1 MAVIP
6 DPVTC
11 FSTARYSQKQ
21 VFRIFPNSNLVI
33 VDWITSGRHETGENW
48 DFVLYKSTNHIF
60 LEGDK
65 PLFLDSVLLEQ
76 RSGTS
81 VAEQMQGYRAI
92 AMVIILGPKLKH
104 LQSQVQGEVKQM
116 MSVNFRAPTLT
127 RGCQVQPGSE
137 GSPTGPALLASCSYF
152 GPKAAGLVVRIAAA
166 TTDSV
171 YMFLRHHLASLEP
184 ILGTSPYH

>member
-1 MAVIP
+1 MVVIP

-21 VFRIFPNSNLVI
+21 IFSVFPDSNLVI
-33 VDWITSGRHETGENW
+33 VDWITSGRHEVGENW
-48 DFVLYKSTNHIF
+48 DFELYKSTNHIF
-60 LEGDK
+60 SEGDE
-65 PLFLDSVLLEQ
+65 PLFLDSVLLEE

-81 VAEQMQGYRAI
+81 VAEQMQGYRCI
-92 AMVIILGPKLKH
+92 AMVIILGPKLTQ
-104 LQSQVQGEVKQM
+104 LQSRVQDEVKRM
-116 MSVNFRAPTLT
+116 MSVKFRAPTLA

-152 GPKAAGLVVRIAAA
+152 GPKRVGLVVRIAST

-171 YMFLRHHLASLEP
+171 YVFLRHHLASLEP
-184 ILGTSPYH
+184 ILGISPYH